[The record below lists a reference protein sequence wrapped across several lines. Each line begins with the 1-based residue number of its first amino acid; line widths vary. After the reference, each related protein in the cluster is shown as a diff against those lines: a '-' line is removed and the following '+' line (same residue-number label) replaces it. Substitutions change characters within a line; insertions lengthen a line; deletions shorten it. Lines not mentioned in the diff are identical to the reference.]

1 MCCTNGIP
9 ETALGFRAKP
19 TAWRDAGNFRPRDA
33 GGSGPKW
40 LLCMFAARKCP
51 DARDDVVPVQSLYSR
66 DPMRAPPTLRWFG
79 PLTMRDG
86 LRTSETEHDE
96 SLLGPFQPDDGLAWH
111 ASVPPNFPDGDT
123 DNAARLLCCSKT
135 IRCLVPRIP
144 VHDTIRHRG
153 RGAYRTGTDASFFR
167 RSMAR
172 TRTPT
177 AEPSLCEFRGSS
189 SLQHPRFAF
198 QSGDLSQTML
208 KACDSH

>member
-123 DNAARLLCCSKT
+123 DNAARLLCCSRT
-135 IRCLVPRIP
+135 IRCLVPAYQPRHDSSSRTRCLSHWNRCFLLSTLDRSDPNSNGRTYVVRIP
-144 VHDTIRHRG
+144 KVI
-153 RGAYRTGTDASFFR
+153 
-167 RSMAR
+167 
-172 TRTPT
+172 
-177 AEPSLCEFRGSS
+177 
-189 SLQHPRFAF
+189 
-198 QSGDLSQTML
+198 
-208 KACDSH
+208 

>member
-123 DNAARLLCCSKT
+123 DNAAQPRHDSSSRT
-135 IRCLVPRIP
+135 RCLFALEPMLPSFDARWLGPEHQRPNLRCANSEGHLAYNIQDCVPILR
-144 VHDTIRHRG
+144 
-153 RGAYRTGTDASFFR
+153 SFVDH
-167 RSMAR
+167 
-172 TRTPT
+172 
-177 AEPSLCEFRGSS
+177 AEGV
-189 SLQHPRFAF
+189 
-198 QSGDLSQTML
+198 
-208 KACDSH
+208 